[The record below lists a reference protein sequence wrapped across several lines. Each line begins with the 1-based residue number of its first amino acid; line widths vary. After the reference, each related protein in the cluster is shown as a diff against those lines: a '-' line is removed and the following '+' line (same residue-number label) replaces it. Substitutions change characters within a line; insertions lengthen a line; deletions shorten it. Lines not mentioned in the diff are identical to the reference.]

1 MSRSAASTEGC
12 RLGYLRVVV
21 QLGPPQRCPPPGW
34 CARWSM
40 RTTPPPSGWIVPPPA
55 PWWPLRTPTPAG
67 AALRSAAVIRLLLH
81 NALRVDEACTAERH
95 RPRCRRGASGAAGDA
110 QASPAGQGAAHP
122 GDGVTLDAYLADRA
136 TRAEVVDVGRL
147 APRAPVGAGAPAG
160 PGRRHPELATTVPAL
175 VAALG
180 DHVRAGRRRHPAR
193 RAGQRRTR
201 GPPYHPPLRPSH
213 DNLDRNAA
221 YTVTA
226 YLA

>member
-40 RTTPPPSGWIVPPPA
+40 RTTPPPSGWIVPRPA

-81 NALRVDEACTAERH
+81 NALRVDEACTVERH

-110 QASPAGQGAAHP
+110 QGSPAGQGAAHP

-136 TRAEVVDVGRL
+136 TRAGVVDVGRL

-160 PGRRHPELATTVPAL
+160 SGCRYRELATTVPAL
-175 VAALG
+175 VAALDDQFALDTRTPAPPAATTIPATVWTATSPTPSPPTSP
-180 DHVRAGRRRHPAR
+180 DHGRRR
-193 RAGQRRTR
+193 RTVV
-201 GPPYHPPLRPSH
+201 GS
-213 DNLDRNAA
+213 
-221 YTVTA
+221 
-226 YLA
+226 